1 MSASIGSII
10 GIVLLLFLF
19 LKVLFIIGLIILFI
33 NIIFLI
39 IIIVKKRR
47 YNTNI
52 KKLPLILSIIGIIV
66 GISLQLPYWLFLSS
80 IEPFKILFIIGL
92 IILFVNIIFL
102 IVIIVK
108 KRRYNTNIKKLPLI
122 LSIIGIIVGISLQLP
137 YWIKMP
143 ASDIEPNEIIDTGVN
158 VYWENMKNSESK
170 YADKYFIYNNK
181 TYVRLT
187 GILASYMEIDEP
199 IANIKSEEADR
210 GDLIYTIKGCNDLSL
225 LIVKNGIEFVYC
237 DIGLTYEKHQYFD
250 DAGNY
255 NLFIARTYIG
265 LEERYEIT
273 NRPLLKNDYDIMEH
287 FKFNYSDDYIHIPRR
302 ENNELIGY
310 EYINI
315 YGSSHDGMVKKKVFK
330 NFLIYNDNIYTYT
343 NRVENYL
350 AAKLTDEEE
359 KYILSLLK

>member
-10 GIVLLLFLF
+10 GIVVLLFLF
-19 LKVLFIIGLIILFI
+19 FKILFIIGLIILFV

-39 IIIVKKRR
+39 IIIVKKKR

-66 GISLQLPYWLFLSS
+66 GISLQLPYWV
-80 IEPFKILFIIGL
+80 KI
-92 IILFVNIIFL
+92 
-102 IVIIVK
+102 
-108 KRRYNTNIKKLPLI
+108 
-122 LSIIGIIVGISLQLP
+122 
-137 YWIKMP
+137 P
-143 ASDIEPNEIIDTGVN
+143 ASNIEPNEIIDTGVN

-187 GILASYMEIDEP
+187 GIPAYMEIDEP

-265 LEERYEIT
+265 HKERYEIT
-273 NRPLLKNDYDIMEH
+273 NRPLLKNDYDIMKQ
-287 FKFNYSDDYIHIPRR
+287 FKFDYSDDYIHIPRR
-302 ENNELIGY
+302 KNNELIGY

-315 YGSSHDGMVKKKVFK
+315 YGSSHDGIVKKRNFK
-330 NFLIYNDNIYTYT
+330 YFLIYNDNIYTYT
-343 NRVENYL
+343 DRVENYL
-350 AAKLTDEEE
+350 AVKLTDEEE